1 MFFQKGYDEL
11 QSIVPM
17 CQQTDVNSQKLSK
30 ATVLQRCKYEGTQG
44 VNCISYSYGLTG
56 TVCMVLRCLSVS
68 RLKSLN
74 ECKAWKTGVLEK
86 S

>member
-30 ATVLQRCKYEGTQG
+30 ATVLQRCKYEGT
-44 VNCISYSYGLTG
+44 
-56 TVCMVLRCLSVS
+56 
-68 RLKSLN
+68 
-74 ECKAWKTGVLEK
+74 
-86 S
+86 